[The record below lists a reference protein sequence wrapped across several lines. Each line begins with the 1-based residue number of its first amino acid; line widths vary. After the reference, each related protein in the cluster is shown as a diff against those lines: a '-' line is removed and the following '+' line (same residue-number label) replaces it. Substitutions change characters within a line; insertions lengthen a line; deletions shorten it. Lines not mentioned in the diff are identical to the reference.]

1 MHKNTLKTLSK
12 SVSVKPISSIWRHL
26 FNLCFLRQTI
36 GSYFLHG
43 FSLPN
48 LQINSYYCRPAETAG
63 GTSEHP
69 AHSTSPETAKG
80 HLRNEELQPWR
91 SWIAGHLANKLCLQ
105 KEDSGNVAEGS
116 VDHQLYLLWAAIW
129 DSRSVLG
136 TWKSSSR
143 RLSRLITTW
152 RRQKTPC
159 TRLTWRIGM
168 GIIGSKLCTSFYTEC
183 SSRAS
188 LHKQRTA
195 GRKDSGDVT
204 RNSC

>member
-91 SWIAGHLANKLCLQ
+91 SWIAGHLANKL
-105 KEDSGNVAEGS
+105 S
-116 VDHQLYLLWAAIW
+116 VSKRKTVGMLLKGALTTSYTYCGQQSEILC
-129 DSRSVLG
+129 VLG
-136 TWKSSSR
+136 NWESSSR
-143 RLSRLITTW
+143 
-152 RRQKTPC
+152 
-159 TRLTWRIGM
+159 
-168 GIIGSKLCTSFYTEC
+168 GS
-183 SSRAS
+183 
-188 LHKQRTA
+188 Q
-195 GRKDSGDVT
+195 D
-204 RNSC
+204 